1 MRFIS
6 RGLCVGSVAS
16 AAAVT
21 LLAAAPASAY
31 SQASVVSYS
40 STKGGWGTANAMLSS
55 DAFWLRV
62 CDRGTADGYRAVG
75 RLTKGSFYVQR
86 QAAGGSGSCVGGAQ
100 DGVTGGWLDAPIT
113 GTYTLTV
120 CLRDGAG
127 GMDFNCDST
136 TFYHDGST

>member
-1 MRFIS
+1 MRFIG

-21 LLAAAPASAY
+21 LFAAAPASA
-31 SQASVVSYS
+31 STVASVASYS
-40 STKGGWGTANAMLSS
+40 STKGGWGTAHATLSS

-62 CDRGTADGYRAVG
+62 CDRGEADGYRAVG

-100 DGVTGGWLDAPIT
+100 DGVTSGWLDAPIT
-113 GTYTLTV
+113 GTYKLTI

-127 GMDFNCDST
+127 GVDFNCNST
-136 TFYHDGST
+136 SFYHDGSS